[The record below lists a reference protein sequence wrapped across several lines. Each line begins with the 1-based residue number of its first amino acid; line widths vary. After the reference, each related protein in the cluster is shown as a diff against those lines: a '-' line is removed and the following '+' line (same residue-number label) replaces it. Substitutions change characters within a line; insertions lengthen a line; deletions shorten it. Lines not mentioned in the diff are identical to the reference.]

1 MIKQKK
7 RKLSNTNNS
16 DSDSDSDYNSDSD
29 FVVSDINKS
38 EKDEFLKS
46 CGMYNL
52 PSNWKT
58 NNTSKLSKTN
68 IKLCSERYNDIKK
81 TLMDEQINLHMIL
94 SMNNILETERQILI
108 NKYSLM
114 KCSQNDLLSYIKLKN
129 ELWNM
134 INYYNNTDMKVRKI
148 NIEKKKELDSIIINT
163 SELENKILNLFP
175 EDSTNKKYLYI
186 QGLIYQKYKKLCDMS
201 PTDSEYYKL
210 KEWID
215 TAIKIPF
222 NIKNSEI
229 AKNDISNILLDIKK
243 ELDKELYGMDKVK
256 EELLMAINQRFT
268 NPSKSDTNIALVGP
282 PGVGKTRIIT
292 ILAKI
297 LNYPYEHISMGGTN
311 DSSFLA
317 GHSYTYEGARPGK
330 IVTSLQ
336 SMKCN
341 NGILFFDEIDKIAN
355 TSNGKEV
362 VNQLL
367 HITDFTQNDHFC
379 DKYLPEIPID
389 LSKIWFIFSLN
400 SIDDIDPI
408 LSNRLNYIY
417 VDGYTFEDKIIIVKD
432 YLLPKIY
439 DKYNLCKDKY
449 VFNDNIIK
457 KIIIHS
463 QKKTSSGTAM
473 SPLLIP
479 RSTLSSP
486 IISGSGYSLNS
497 GNASTDTASGIREL
511 KRSIDYIFNRLS
523 LLENMFLHKKD
534 HTNQNI
540 IKSLSFFPKDFN
552 IKDLNKL
559 KITED
564 LIDHLLK

>member
-1 MIKQKK
+1 
-7 RKLSNTNNS
+7 
-16 DSDSDSDYNSDSD
+16 
-29 FVVSDINKS
+29 
-38 EKDEFLKS
+38 
-46 CGMYNL
+46 
-52 PSNWKT
+52 
-58 NNTSKLSKTN
+58 
-68 IKLCSERYNDIKK
+68 
-81 TLMDEQINLHMIL
+81 
-94 SMNNILETERQILI
+94 
-108 NKYSLM
+108 
-114 KCSQNDLLSYIKLKN
+114 
-129 ELWNM
+129 
-134 INYYNNTDMKVRKI
+134 
-148 NIEKKKELDSIIINT
+148 
-163 SELENKILNLFP
+163 
-175 EDSTNKKYLYI
+175 
-186 QGLIYQKYKKLCDMS
+186 
-201 PTDSEYYKL
+201 
-210 KEWID
+210 
-215 TAIKIPF
+215 
-222 NIKNSEI
+222 
-229 AKNDISNILLDIKK
+229 
-243 ELDKELYGMDKVK
+243 
-256 EELLMAINQRFT
+256 
-268 NPSKSDTNIALVGP
+268 
-282 PGVGKTRIIT
+282 
-292 ILAKI
+292 
-297 LNYPYEHISMGGTN
+297 MGGTN

-362 VNQLL
+362 INQLL

-439 DKYNLCKDKY
+439 DKYNLSKEKY
-449 VFNDNIIK
+449 IFNDNIIK

-463 QKKTSSGTAM
+463 QKKTRDNNEFSS
-473 SPLLIP
+473 SPIIQGEAFSPILIP
-479 RSTLSSP
+479 RSAFSP
-486 IISGSGYSLNS
+486 PITSKLHEYV
-497 GNASTDTASGIREL
+497 SGIREL

-523 LLENMFLHKKD
+523 LLENMFLHKNADK
-534 HTNQNI
+534 TNQNI

-564 LIDHLLK
+564 LIDNLLK